1 MKRIVFSLVCL
12 CCIGTIQA
20 QVDSAGIEKVFGKKG
35 AVQGGVYKVTFTR
48 SDLKVQINDF
58 SVAPG
63 LAFTSW
69 IAFMKMGNETMMMG
83 DLVMQDAEVAKV
95 VSKLV
100 SLKLEITAIHNH
112 LVNERPAIK
121 YLHFSGHGDAVDLAQ
136 KIKSVLG
143 VTATPLSSPP
153 PPPQVNVD
161 WSGVESVLGNKGKHV
176 GNLLQYSFVR
186 NEQLTE
192 GGMQMPPAIGMAT
205 AINFQ
210 MDGNKAGI
218 TGDFVLLADEVNA
231 VIKALTENGIAVTA
245 VHNHM
250 LYDNPRLFMLHFWAV
265 DDPAKLAAGLK
276 AALDKTNSKK

>member
-1 MKRIVFSLVCL
+1 MKRILFLFVCL
-12 CCIGTIQA
+12 CCIGAIQA
-20 QVDSAGIEKVFGKKG
+20 QVDSSGIEKVFGKKG
-35 AVQGGVYKVTFTR
+35 TSQGGVYKVTFPR
-48 SDLKVQINDF
+48 YDLKVQINDF

-63 LAFTSW
+63 LALTSW

-95 VSKLV
+95 IDKLV

-112 LVNERPAIK
+112 LVNEKPAIK
-121 YLHFSGHGDAVDLAQ
+121 YLHFSGHGDGVDLAQ
-136 KIKSVLG
+136 KIKTVLG
-143 VTATPLSSPP
+143 VTATPLLSPP
-153 PPPQVNVD
+153 PPPQANID
-161 WSGVESVLGNKGKHV
+161 WSGVESALGNKGKHA
-176 GNLLQYSFVR
+176 GNLLQYSFAR

-192 GGMQMPPAIGMAT
+192 GGMEMPPAIGMAT
-205 AINFQ
+205 TINFQ

-265 DDPAKLAAGLK
+265 GDPGKLAGGLK

>member
-1 MKRIVFSLVCL
+1 MKRIAFFLVCL
-12 CCIGTIQA
+12 CCIGTIHA

-35 AVQGGVYKVTFTR
+35 TTQSGVYKVTFPR
-48 SDLKVQINDF
+48 YDLKVQINDF
-58 SVAPG
+58 TIAPG
-63 LAFTSW
+63 LALTSW

-95 VSKLV
+95 VDKLV

-112 LVNERPAIK
+112 LVNEKPAIK
-121 YLHFSGHGDAVDLAQ
+121 YLHFSGHGDGVDLAQ
-136 KIKSVLG
+136 KIKTVLG
-143 VTATPLSSPP
+143 VTATPLASPP
-153 PPPQVNVD
+153 PPQQVSID
-161 WSGVESVLGNKGKHV
+161 WSGVENVLGNKGKHV
-176 GNLLQYSFVR
+176 GNLLQCSVAR

-192 GGMQMPPAIGMAT
+192 GGMEMPPAIGMAT

-210 MDGNKAGI
+210 MDGSKAGI

-265 DDPAKLAAGLK
+265 DDPAKLAVGLK